1 MTSRGDLAC
10 KSTALTFEHDPNFSN
25 ANDFD
30 KTGQNGVQVE
40 GWSSKFRR
48 STKHHETNKWAQ
60 LATSQWTSMNI
71 HGTRINFLRGPISPW
86 LGSSEAGDLT
96 QHGSFVAM
104 ATQTG
109 AWSKGQSRWPVPR
122 SKRRP
127 GIRENFTEELVGF
140 PWLSMDFSGSVDLLG
155 YTMLYCARP
164 RARGG

>member
-71 HGTRINFLRGPISPW
+71 HGTRINREGF
-86 LGSSEAGDLT
+86 
-96 QHGSFVAM
+96 AM
-104 ATQTG
+104 AWLFWGWGPHARQLCGNGHTNRRLVQG
-109 AWSKGQSRWPVPR
+109 CRWPVPR